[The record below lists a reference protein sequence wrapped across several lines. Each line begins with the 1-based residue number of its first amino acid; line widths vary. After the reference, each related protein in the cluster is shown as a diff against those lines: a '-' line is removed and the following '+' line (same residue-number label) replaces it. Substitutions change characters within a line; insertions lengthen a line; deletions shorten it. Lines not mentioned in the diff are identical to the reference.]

1 MRRIVARDDA
11 RAASGDLR
19 CLIAVFGHGDGVPEG
34 VDRVRPVLAAGTP
47 DRLRPKIAVQAAL
60 SAEPEADAAGTL
72 YVNSRCSMESKR
84 RYWAFK
90 PRTPVEV
97 VEDIY
102 IRAAAWVGRPV
113 ALWSSVI
120 AARRPALPRPR
131 RAVTD
136 DRHRGLR

>member
-1 MRRIVARDDA
+1 MARRYWDRVRRIVARDDA

-72 YVNSRCSMESKR
+72 YVN
-84 RYWAFK
+84 WAFK

-102 IRAAAWVGRPV
+102 IRAAAWVGPPV

-120 AARRPALPRPR
+120 ATRRPALPRPR